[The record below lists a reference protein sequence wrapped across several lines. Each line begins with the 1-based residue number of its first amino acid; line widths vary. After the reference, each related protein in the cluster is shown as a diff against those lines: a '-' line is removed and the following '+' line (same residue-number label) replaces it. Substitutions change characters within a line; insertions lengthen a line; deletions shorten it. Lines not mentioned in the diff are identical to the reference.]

1 MGSFPSQE
9 SGVYKLEFIRD
20 TGIAYINI
28 PVYQGEAWSI
38 VPVLSDQEIRNIQI
52 PREKVMQSSYTSVNM
67 LRTSLNRK
75 NLIRD
80 PDLDILAQK
89 KADYMLQT
97 QDFGHVTQDGRDIH
111 DFAKAL
117 RITGYT
123 KIAENIA

>member
-1 MGSFPSQE
+1 MGSFPTQE

-20 TGIAYINI
+20 TGIAYINLPI
-28 PVYQGEAWSI
+28 YQGEAWSI
-38 VPVLSDQEIRNIQI
+38 VPVLSDQEIRK
-52 PREKVMQSSYTSVNM
+52 PLV
-67 LRTSLNRK
+67 
-75 NLIRD
+75 RD

-123 KIAENIA
+123 KIAENIAG